1 MSTNKLIV
9 GILVLGVILGA
20 GIYLGGKPHVP
31 NEVATQHK
39 TYVSDTLGIKF
50 DYPSNYILDE
60 KNTGSPERGRYT
72 ITLIENTPGNQ
83 DLISGKVQGEGPIA
97 ITIDIFQNDLDKYTA
112 EKWIRGVSDSN
123 YKLGNGEIASTTVG
137 NMQGL
142 EYTWSGL
149 YEGRSRV
156 VSTQN
161 YIYMFSVTR
170 MTPDD
175 QILKDF
181 DALLDSVLIT
191 E

>member
-20 GIYLGGKPHVP
+20 IIYSGGKPNIPKVTSV
-31 NEVATQHK
+31 ETR

-83 DLISGKVQGEGPIA
+83 DLISGKVQGEGPVA

-112 EKWIRGVSDSN
+112 EKWIMGVNDSN
-123 YKLGNGEIASTTVG
+123 FKLGNGETASTTVG
-137 NMQGL
+137 NMKGL
-142 EYTWSGL
+142 EYSWSGL
-149 YEGRSRV
+149 YEGKSHV
-156 VSTQN
+156 ISTSN

-181 DALLDSVLIT
+181 DALLNSVVIT